1 MFIKSLK
8 TFGTPLHCGD
18 LDEFFATLN
27 KFFANIPFDLSV
39 NKEKYYQSLFYTIF
53 TLVGLNIEA
62 EVSTNKGRM
71 GTQTSARSLC
81 SHEVE
86 PWMATG
92 RTTGTLGKTNASIN
106 CVIQTKDKVYIIEFK
121 LNDTKEA
128 AMQQIID
135 KQYAQ
140 KYQDCGKEIVLL
152 GVEFDQQQRNI
163 GEYIQDK
170 G

>member
-1 MFIKSLK
+1 
-8 TFGTPLHCGD
+8 
-18 LDEFFATLN
+18 
-27 KFFANIPFDLSV
+27 
-39 NKEKYYQSLFYTIF
+39 
-53 TLVGLNIEA
+53 
-62 EVSTNKGRM
+62 
-71 GTQTSARSLC
+71 
-81 SHEVE
+81 
-86 PWMATG
+86 MATG